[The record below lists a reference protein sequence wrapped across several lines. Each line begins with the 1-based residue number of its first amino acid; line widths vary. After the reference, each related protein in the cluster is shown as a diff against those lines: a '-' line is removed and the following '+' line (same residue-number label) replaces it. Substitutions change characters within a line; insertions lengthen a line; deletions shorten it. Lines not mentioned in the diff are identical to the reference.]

1 MHGEQI
7 VPFRLPLWVISGHRS
22 TPTQC
27 PLYPQKRT
35 LVEHIAMSAMCQKQ
49 TWARLTQSPHRRWK
63 AISVVCLLAEW
74 QRANQVP
81 MIRIA
86 PQQQLI
92 SFVVERLRVPW
103 RSEPAGVARP
113 FIIAIAIDHGATRS
127 QEAAV
132 VEWPSSRNSVA
143 HQRCLRCI
151 ECVAMSAVCQK
162 QTFRLLLDIIVG
174 GQGCSSSWSITR
186 ETSPSPILASD

>member
-1 MHGEQI
+1 
-7 VPFRLPLWVISGHRS
+7 
-22 TPTQC
+22 
-27 PLYPQKRT
+27 
-35 LVEHIAMSAMCQKQ
+35 MSALCQKQ

-74 QRANQVP
+74 RRANQVP

-86 PQQQLI
+86 PQHQLI

-143 HQRCLRCI
+143 HQRCL
-151 ECVAMSAVCQK
+151 AVLNVSPCPLCAK
-162 QTFRLLLDIIVG
+162 SRHRASFDHLVG
-174 GQGCSSSWSITR
+174 AG
-186 ETSPSPILASD
+186 E